1 MRKIDIH
8 ATTDISYLEHGQE
21 PDMSKEGTV
30 KPKQVP
36 QSINIKGFTS
46 PHLYFRQTKY
56 SNKLGFLYQLIA
68 NYLISYV
75 NT

>member
-36 QSINIKGFTS
+36 
-46 PHLYFRQTKY
+46 
-56 SNKLGFLYQLIA
+56 
-68 NYLISYV
+68 
-75 NT
+75 

>member
-8 ATTDISYLEHGQE
+8 TTTDISYLEHGQE

-36 QSINIKGFTS
+36 
-46 PHLYFRQTKY
+46 
-56 SNKLGFLYQLIA
+56 
-68 NYLISYV
+68 
-75 NT
+75 